1 MLLIEKGKLETV
13 NLDLQKALNEV
24 KVLSGLVP
32 ICSICKK
39 IRDDK
44 GYWNNLEAY
53 IEKHSDASFSHSIC
67 YECSDELYGEEDWY
81 IEMKKEKDS
90 K

>member
-24 KVLSGLVP
+24 KVLSGMLP
-32 ICSICKK
+32 ICSRCKK

-53 IEKHSDASFSHSIC
+53 IEKHSDVSFSHSIC
-67 YECSDELYGEEDWY
+67 SECSDELYGEEGWF
-81 IEMKKEKDS
+81 IEMKKKKDS